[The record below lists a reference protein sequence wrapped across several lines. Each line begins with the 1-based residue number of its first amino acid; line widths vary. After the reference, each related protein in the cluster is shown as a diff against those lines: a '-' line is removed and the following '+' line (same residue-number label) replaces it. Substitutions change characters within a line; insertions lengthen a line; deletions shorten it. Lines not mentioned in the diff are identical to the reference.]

1 MTTEQSKAKPKQSL
15 LLIGVLPSFA
25 LEHKSGSL
33 GGTSHMLTIQNNKLN
48 LTWKDWRHVYC
59 LYGFSEYITSIL
71 VVYH

>member
-33 GGTSHMLTIQNNKLN
+33 GGTSHMLTIKNNKLN
-48 LTWKDWRHVYC
+48 LTGKIGDTCTVSMVS
-59 LYGFSEYITSIL
+59 LNT
-71 VVYH
+71 